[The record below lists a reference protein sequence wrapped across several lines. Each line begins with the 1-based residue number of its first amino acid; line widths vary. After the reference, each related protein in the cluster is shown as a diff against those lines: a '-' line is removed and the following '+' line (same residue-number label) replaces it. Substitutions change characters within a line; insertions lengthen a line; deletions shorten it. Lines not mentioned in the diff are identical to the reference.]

1 MSSSRTVRSFMALPA
16 AMMAVAMILSWGAP
30 STAQAGIDK
39 YKMSGKWLSRRGTA
53 FIPLMAAAAT
63 TAPIGGCLGGDAN
76 PCYLISGGIAGDGV
90 ASATGAGV
98 GKQLTIPAGVF
109 DGQPLHLVPLGAGTR
124 NIFGLPANPTVIQVS
139 TQFVFNGPKSD
150 GIMKSGFANTSP
162 NGRLAADFTW
172 CEGAAS
178 NPACTAPAQ
187 GNPNGLVRYVAGPRG
202 FGGTMR
208 MLLAGG
214 GDLSI
219 KVGGVTNSVSNP
231 VQVIHNVI
239 GGGGGTQIYSG
250 AYADS
255 NSNVLAGGPITI
267 PGHTMG
273 TIGGFPAP
281 VCKAGVDCADLTT
294 TCPGA
299 PGGPGC
305 LAYTG
310 VQVAVGPTSTNRNV
324 GFPFSTG
331 QVKAQ
336 VTVVAGTAPETFTT
350 TGNDGRGIDGGNIVL
365 VAGGVTLRGSGS
377 SFASLERVSMTLLP
391 VKEGVPAMA
400 PVGIVTFTTLMAL
413 AGGFAL
419 RRRSSKKS

>member
-1 MSSSRTVRSFMALPA
+1 MSSSRTVRSFMVVPA
-16 AMMAVAMILSWGAP
+16 AMLAVAMLLSWGAP
-30 STAQAGIDK
+30 STAEAGIDK
-39 YKMSGKWLSRRGTA
+39 YKMSGKWLTRRGTA

-63 TAPIGGCLGGDAN
+63 AAPIGGCLGGPAN
-76 PCYLISGGIAGDGV
+76 PCYLISGGIAADGV
-90 ASATGAGV
+90 VSATAGGV
-98 GKQLTIPAGVF
+98 GKQLTIPQSIF
-109 DGQPLHLVPLGAGTR
+109 DAAPLHLVGGPPGTR

-139 TQFVFNGPKSD
+139 TQFAFDGPNLP
-150 GIMKSGFANTSP
+150 GIMKSGFATTSP
-162 NGRLAADFTW
+162 NGRMAPSFTW
-172 CEGAAS
+172 CAAAAS
-178 NPACTAPAQ
+178 NPACTAPAN

-219 KVGGVTNSVSNP
+219 KVGGVTNSVASP

-239 GGGGGTQIYSG
+239 GGGGGTQIFGG
-250 AYADS
+250 AYAAT
-255 NSNVLAGGPITI
+255 NNNVLAGGPITV
-267 PGHTMG
+267 PGHTLG
-273 TIGGFPAP
+273 TAGL
-281 VCKAGVDCADLTT
+281 VCKPGVDCADLTVI
-294 TCPGA
+294 CPGA

-305 LAYTG
+305 LGYTG
-310 VQVAVGPTSTNRNV
+310 VQVGAGPASTNTNY
-324 GFPFSTG
+324 GFPFTTG

-336 VTVVAGTAPETFTT
+336 VTDVAGTAPETFTT

>member
-1 MSSSRTVRSFMALPA
+1 MSSSRTVRSFMVIPA
-16 AMMAVAMILSWGAP
+16 AMLAVTMLLSWGAP

-39 YKMSGKWLSRRGTA
+39 YKMSGKWLTRRGTA

-63 TAPIGGCLGGDAN
+63 AAPIGGCLGGAAN
-76 PCYLISGGIAGDGV
+76 PCYLISGGIGADGIV
-90 ASATGAGV
+90 SATSPGV
-98 GKQLTIPAGVF
+98 GKQLTIPQGVF
-109 DGQPLHLVPLGAGTR
+109 DGNPLHLVNGTR
-124 NIFGLPANPTVIQVS
+124 NIFGLPANPQVIQVS
-139 TQFVFNGPKSD
+139 TQFSFNGPNLD
-150 GIMKSGFANTSP
+150 GIMKSGFATSSP
-162 NGRLAADFTW
+162 NGRLGADFTW
-172 CEGAAS
+172 CAGAAS

-187 GNPNGLVRYVAGPRG
+187 GNPNGLVRYVAGARG

-219 KVGGVTNSVSNP
+219 PVGGVTNSIANP

-239 GGGGGTQIYSG
+239 GGGGGTQIFGG
-250 AYADS
+250 AYAAT
-255 NSNVLAGGPITI
+255 NKNVLAGGPITV
-267 PGHTMG
+267 PGHTIG
-273 TIGGFPAP
+273 TAGL
-281 VCKAGVDCADLTT
+281 VCKPGVNCADLTV

-305 LAYTG
+305 LGYTG
-310 VQVAVGPTSTNRNV
+310 VQVGAGPASTNTNY
-324 GFPFSTG
+324 GFPFTTG

-419 RRRSSKKS
+419 RRRSNKKS

>member
-1 MSSSRTVRSFMALPA
+1 MSSSRTVRSFMVVPA
-16 AMMAVAMILSWGAP
+16 AMLAVAMLLSWGAP
-30 STAQAGIDK
+30 STSEAGIDK
-39 YKMSGKWLSRRGTA
+39 YKMSGKWLTRRGTA
-53 FIPLMAAAAT
+53 FIPLMAAAAAT
-63 TAPIGGCLGGDAN
+63 VGPGCLGGAAN
-76 PCYLISGGIAGDGV
+76 PCYLISGGIAADGIV
-90 ASATGAGV
+90 SATAAGV
-98 GKQLTIPAGVF
+98 GKQLTIPQSVF
-109 DGQPLHLVPLGAGTR
+109 DGNPLHLVNGTR
-124 NIFGLPANPTVIQVS
+124 NIFGLPANPQVIQVS
-139 TQFVFNGPKSD
+139 TQFSFNGPNLD
-150 GIMKSGFANTSP
+150 GIMKSGFATSSP
-162 NGRLAADFTW
+162 NGRLGADFTW
-172 CEGAAS
+172 CAGAAS

-187 GNPNGLVRYVAGPRG
+187 GNPNGLVRYVAGSRG

-219 KVGGVTNSVSNP
+219 PVGGVTNSIANP

-239 GGGGGTQIYSG
+239 GGGGGTQIFGG
-250 AYADS
+250 AYAAT
-255 NSNVLAGGPITI
+255 NKNVLAGGPITI
-267 PGHTMG
+267 PGHTISG
-273 TIGGFPAP
+273 TAV
-281 VCKAGVDCADLTT
+281 VCKPGVDCADLTVI
-294 TCPGA
+294 CPGV

-305 LAYTG
+305 LGYTG
-310 VQVAVGPTSTNRNV
+310 VQVGAGPASTNTNY
-324 GFPFSTG
+324 GFPFTTG

-336 VTVVAGTAPETFTT
+336 VTIVAGTAPETFTT

-391 VKEGVPAMA
+391 VKEAVPAMA